1 MESRSAVRNAI
12 KRRSG
17 VEMNMAARRTLGATL
32 IVVISFAGCADDGA
46 PEGSTDPSITGATS
60 GAGGMTVTGAA
71 GVGGSGAVPSTP
83 GMLPRGGAHAS
94 APDVAGAAPA
104 DASARDAATS
114 SDAASAD
121 AASGAA
127 AGDAGSGDDAG
138 DPVACPSSALGPGDE
153 QASLE
158 HDGVTRSFIVHV
170 PAGYDNTHPIPLV
183 LNFHGATMTAALQQ
197 RTTGMDEKADEA
209 GFVVVYPE
217 GVDRSWNAGACC
229 GEAAANDTD
238 DVGFARALVAYTRG
252 RVCVDPKRI
261 YATGF
266 SNGGRMSYRLGCE
279 AADLF
284 AAIAPVA
291 GTKSFPDLDNS
302 PGCAPQRPI
311 PLLDIMGSAD
321 SRIAAQPGQIAEW
334 RELNGCT
341 DAEAAVTYRAGQ
353 HACYSYQQCT
363 AGTSVTYCIVD
374 ALGHAWPR
382 SGFSANDRIWALFE
396 RSTL

>member
-1 MESRSAVRNAI
+1 
-12 KRRSG
+12 
-17 VEMNMAARRTLGATL
+17 
-32 IVVISFAGCADDGA
+32 
-46 PEGSTDPSITGATS
+46 
-60 GAGGMTVTGAA
+60 
-71 GVGGSGAVPSTP
+71 
-83 GMLPRGGAHAS
+83 
-94 APDVAGAAPA
+94 
-104 DASARDAATS
+104 
-114 SDAASAD
+114 
-121 AASGAA
+121 
-127 AGDAGSGDDAG
+127 
-138 DPVACPSSALGPGDE
+138 
-153 QASLE
+153 LE
-158 HDGVTRSFIVHV
+158 HDGLTRSFIVHV
-170 PAGYDNTHPIPLV
+170 PAAYDNTRPIPLV

-197 RTTGMDEKADEA
+197 RTTGMDAKADEA

-229 GEAAANDTD
+229 GEAASNDID
-238 DVGFARALVAYTRG
+238 DVGFARALVGYTRG
-252 RVCVDPKRI
+252 RVCIDPNRI

-311 PLLDIMGSAD
+311 PLLDIMGSVD

-334 RELNGCT
+334 REFNGCT
-341 DAEAAVTYRAGQ
+341 DAEADVTYQEGQ
-353 HACYSYQQCT
+353 HACYSYQRCT

-374 ALGHAWPR
+374 GLGHAWPR
-382 SGFSANDRIWALFE
+382 SGFVANDRIWALFE